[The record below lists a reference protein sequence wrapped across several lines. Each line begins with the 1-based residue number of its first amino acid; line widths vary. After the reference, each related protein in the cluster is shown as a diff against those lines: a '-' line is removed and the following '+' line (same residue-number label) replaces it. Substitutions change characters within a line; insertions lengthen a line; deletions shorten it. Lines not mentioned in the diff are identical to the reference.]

1 MRHVTLASLLTLG
14 RVALTNLI
22 DNTESSSRRLFEPV
36 ALVLLAAGGVTAAIA
51 RSDSASEQPGLVMP
65 PLTAQAH
72 AEGSPP
78 PADPATPAAA
88 EPTDP
93 KTAPAPL
100 PVPVALTTRAAAPQP
115 AAAVDNRFAET
126 FAEVGAAPAS
136 LALEQPAPLAM
147 ATLEP
152 AKAEVASTAAI
163 VVPEAAAPAMQL
175 VAIDPAQSIAP
186 SPAVELPASAAPIQ
200 LAIASP
206 VPELAP
212 IAAPVAPAQI
222 AIAPA
227 VVAVEAVAI
236 TAVEVPVVAPPPA
249 VSPAASEPAELV
261 PQAAPAPV
269 AESPV
274 ALAVIAA
281 EPEQPK
287 VAFVSEPM
295 VQPVPAGPAAK
306 PLATPPERPAASTAQ
321 LALKAAPAA
330 RPGKAKAK
338 APRGTQIGGTIPSN
352 FQLTDGTID
361 YRIGVRVNGGDPAS
375 LPMRITRDDQL
386 SVKLGDLL
394 SVVKPQMDPALYA
407 YLSSSRGADEYVSF
421 AAIRAVG
428 IDIRYDAARDQ
439 LLLGV
444 E

>member
-1 MRHVTLASLLTLG
+1 MA
-14 RVALTNLI
+14 NLI

-51 RSDSASEQPGLVMP
+51 RSDGASEQPGLVMP

-78 PADPATPAAA
+78 PIEPATPTATEPA
-88 EPTDP
+88 EAKPAQEP
-93 KTAPAPL
+93 LPAPA
-100 PVPVALTTRAAAPQP
+100 ALTTRAAAPQP
-115 AAAVDNRFAET
+115 VAVVDNRFAET

-136 LALEQPAPLAM
+136 LALEQPATTAT
-147 ATLEP
+147 ATLEAARAETLGP
-152 AKAEVASTAAI
+152 ATI
-163 VVPEAAAPAMQL
+163 VVPEAAEPAMQL
-175 VAIDPAQSIAP
+175 VAIDPSPSVAAAP
-186 SPAVELPASAAPIQ
+186 TAEPAVTSAPVQ

-206 VPELAP
+206 MPELAP
-212 IAAPVAPAQI
+212 VALPAAPAQT

-227 VVAVEAVAI
+227 LVAVEAVAQA
-236 TAVEVPVVAPPPA
+236 AVEVPVAAPPPA
-249 VSPAASEPAELV
+249 ASPPASEPAELV
-261 PQAAPAPV
+261 PAAAPAPV
-269 AESPV
+269 AEGPV

-281 EPEQPK
+281 EPDQPK
-287 VAFVSEPM
+287 VAFVSEPV

-306 PLATPPERPAASTAQ
+306 PLAVPPERPAASTAQ
-321 LALKAAPAA
+321 LAVKAAPPA
-330 RPGKAKAK
+330 RPGKAKA
-338 APRGTQIGGTIPSN
+338 PRGGQIAGTIHSN

-361 YRIGVRVNGGDPAS
+361 YRIGVRVNGGEPAS

-394 SVVKPQMDPALYA
+394 AVVKPKMDPALYA
-407 YLSSSRGADEYVSF
+407 YLSSSRGAEEYVSF